1 MVKFLINR
9 PIAVTMSFLA
19 LLLIGL
25 ATTFRIPVSLMPDID
40 IPVVSV
46 RVASEG
52 LPARQLENTIVKPLR
67 NVLKEVNH
75 VESMK
80 SETRDGSAWV
90 ELRFRHGTPVDL
102 ASVEVNEKV
111 DKAMNYLPRDIR
123 RPEVIRASA
132 SDIPVFYLMVTQ
144 KGTMLPQFALAS
156 NHPAGPASS
165 LGREESGGV
174 SPQQQDQSGGAS
186 LSQLDQSGGIS
197 SQQQDTGG
205 AGSFSQNKNVTRLQ
219 GKGTGGLDLS
229 NFASQVIRKR
239 LEQLPEVALVD
250 MSGLQFPEIKIT
262 PRSEYLQS
270 GTFSIARLEQV
281 LRENNIDLG
290 NLLIRDGQYQYNI
303 RFNTRLRDVSD
314 IENIPVNLGGKVVKL
329 RELATVSLQPQA
341 LQGSVRF
348 NSQDAVS
355 LAIIKQS
362 DARMGTMKEQLGQMV
377 SYFRT
382 DYPELGFEITRD
394 QTRLLEYS
402 ISNLGQSLLIG
413 GLLAFLSMFLF
424 LRERRAPWLI
434 GISIPVSLVISLLF
448 FYLAGLSINII
459 SLSGLVLGVG
469 MMIDNSI
476 IVIDNI
482 TQHRNFGQQA
492 GSRGSNSLKS
502 SKGSKDSKSSNFSND
517 FEHLQTLQTS
527 SNSSN
532 DFERLRTSS
541 NSSNDFELLQTSSNS
556 SNDFERL
563 RTSSNSSN
571 DFKLFQTLSNSCVN
585 GTNEIIRPLIS
596 SVLTTC
602 AVFIPLIFM
611 KGMAGALFFDQAV
624 AVSIGLVVSLL
635 VSITLLP
642 TLYRLVYRNSRE
654 EVNRKEKLPVYFHW
668 YEKGLK
674 FVLRRQAISI
684 TGFLLMLLLAAG
696 LWYMLPVS
704 QFPEVSH
711 DEVLLSIDWNEPVT
725 LEENT
730 ARTTALLS
738 GLNTQPVYIIEEA
751 GHQQYLLGSGEG
763 TGISENRLY
772 VKASSPEALEALE
785 AELTARLR
793 NRYPDAAFRFTESE
807 NLFNLA
813 FGKPES
819 PLVARFIHYNPGGS
833 TFLDEL
839 SLLQHDAEREFDGQ
853 VQSKLITRRLVLL
866 ESDPE
871 RLLFYQVD
879 YNEMYRQVKSAF
891 NANTVFTINDNNM
904 FVPVSIGNRYQTV
917 YDIVQQVSVQ
927 NRNGEQIP
935 LSGLVKVSSGTGLKT
950 IVAGKEGEYF
960 PVMLNIPAREFQN
973 SVSRVKDIA
982 GRHDGFD
989 VTFGG
994 SILSNRSMLSELM
1007 MIIGVSLLL
1016 LYFILAAQFESFVLP
1031 LIVLVEVPLN
1041 LFGVFLLLKLFG
1053 SGINIMSAIGIIVM
1067 AGIVINDSILKVDT
1081 INKLMDSGHSLIRSI
1096 MQAGRRR
1103 LKPIIMTSLTTILAM
1118 LPFLFQKGMGAEL
1131 QKPLSLAIIGGMIT
1145 GTVVSL
1151 YLIPV
1156 MYYLL
1161 KRRGLKSLKV

>member
-1 MVKFLINR
+1 MVNFLIHR
-9 PIAVTMSFLA
+9 PIAVTMAFLA

-25 ATTFRIPVSLMPDID
+25 ATTFSLPVSLMPDID
-40 IPVVSV
+40 IPVVSI
-46 RVASEG
+46 RIASTD
-52 LPARQLENTIVKPLR
+52 LPARQLENTVVKPLR
-67 NVLKEVNH
+67 NVLKEVNN

-80 SETRDGSAWV
+80 SETRDGTAWV
-90 ELRFRHGTPVDL
+90 ELRFRHGTSIDL

-111 DKAMNYLPRDIR
+111 DKALNYLPRDMR

-144 KGTMLPQFALAS
+144 KGADVPVFEGNVTGTSS
-156 NHPAGPASS
+156 NSYI
-165 LGREESGGV
+165 SGG
-174 SPQQQDQSGGAS
+174 
-186 LSQLDQSGGIS
+186 GI
-197 SQQQDTGG
+197 
-205 AGSFSQNKNVTRLQ
+205 
-219 GKGTGGLDLS
+219 LDLS
-229 NFASQVIRKR
+229 NFSSQVIRKR

-262 PRSEYLQS
+262 PRPEYLQS
-270 GTFSIARLEQV
+270 GTFSIARLEQA
-281 LRENNIDLG
+281 LQENNIDLG

-314 IENIPVNLGGKVVKL
+314 IENIPVNLSGKVVKL
-329 RELATVSLQPQA
+329 KELADVALQPQQP
-341 LQGSVRF
+341 QGSVRL
-348 NSQDAVS
+348 NAKNAVS

-362 DARMGTMKEQLGQMV
+362 DARMSGLRKELDLMV
-377 SYFRT
+377 SYFRE
-382 DYPELGFEITRD
+382 DYPELEFSVTRD

-434 GISIPVSLVISLLF
+434 GISIPVSLIITLLF

-482 TQHRNFGQQA
+482 TQHRQRKIANNKDQITNKSQVSNHEQQTT
-492 GSRGSNSLKS
+492 N
-502 SKGSKDSKSSNFSND
+502 N
-517 FEHLQTLQTS
+517 EQQTTNHEL

-532 DFERLRTSS
+532 NLVHS
-541 NSSNDFELLQTSSNS
+541 NHDKPSNYSNKLELLSDACT
-556 SNDFERL
+556 
-563 RTSSNSSN
+563 
-571 DFKLFQTLSNSCVN
+571 N
-585 GTNEIIRPLIS
+585 GTNEVIRPLIT

-624 AVSIGLVVSLL
+624 AVSIGLVVSLI

-642 TLYRLVYRNSRE
+642 TLYRLFYRSSKKGP
-654 EVNRKEKLPVYFHW
+654 NRKEKLPRYFHW
-668 YEKGLK
+668 YETGLK
-674 FVLRRQAISI
+674 FILRHRFVSI
-684 TGFLLMLLLAAG
+684 TGFVLMLIMAAA
-696 LWYMLPVS
+696 LWFLLPVT

-711 DEVLLSIDWNEPVT
+711 DEVLLEIDWNEPVT
-725 LEENT
+725 LDENT

-738 GLNTQPVYIIEEA
+738 DIEEAPLYVIEEA
-751 GHQQYLLGSGEG
+751 GRQQYLLNSSDEA
-763 TGISENRLY
+763 GISENRLY
-772 VKASSPEALEALE
+772 LKARSPEALEELTR
-785 AELTARLR
+785 ELTAKLTTLF
-793 NRYPDAAFRFTESE
+793 PGAGFLFTDTE

-813 FGKPES
+813 FGKPEA
-819 PLVARFIHYNPGGS
+819 PVVARFVHFNPGG
-833 TFLDEL
+833 TNFLNEL
-839 SLLQHDAEREFDGQ
+839 AALQESAETEFGER
-853 VQSKLITRRLVLL
+853 VMSKLITRRLLLL
-866 ESDPE
+866 ETDPE
-871 RLLFYQVD
+871 KLLFYQVD
-879 YNEMYRQVKSAF
+879 HNDLYREVKSAF

-904 FVPVSIGNRYQTV
+904 YVPVSIGNRYQSV
-917 YDIVQQVSVQ
+917 YEIVQQVTIK

-935 LSGLVKVSSGTGLKT
+935 LSGLVTVNSGTGLKT

-960 PVMLNIPAREFQN
+960 PVMLDVSPREYQ
-973 SVSRVKDIA
+973 SAAMQMKEIA
-982 GRHDGFD
+982 AKHEGFD

-994 SILSNRSMLSELM
+994 SILSNRTMLKELLL
-1007 MIIGVSLLL
+1007 IIGVSLLL

-1031 LIVLVEVPLN
+1031 LIVLTEVPVD
-1041 LFGVFLLLKLFG
+1041 LFGVFLFLKLFG

-1081 INKLMDSGHSLIRSI
+1081 INKLMDSGHSLLRSI
-1096 MQAGRRR
+1096 FEGGRRR

-1131 QKPLSLAIIGGMIT
+1131 QKPLGLAIIGGMLI
-1145 GTVVSL
+1145 GTMVSL
-1151 YLIPV
+1151 YLIPL

-1161 KRRGLKSLKV
+1161 KRSRY

>member
-1 MVKFLINR
+1 MVHFLIHR
-9 PIAVTMSFLA
+9 PIAVTISFLA
-19 LLLIGL
+19 LLLVGL

-52 LPARQLENTIVKPLR
+52 LPARQFENTIVKPLR

-80 SETRDGSAWV
+80 SETSDGSAWV

-144 KGTMLPQFALAS
+144 KGTQLPQFALATS
-156 NHPAGPASS
+156 KTAGPASPLRGNERGVVS
-165 LGREESGGV
+165 LPQPDQNGGV
-174 SPQQQDQSGGAS
+174 APQQMVAS
-186 LSQLDQSGGIS
+186 WTGS
-197 SQQQDTGG
+197 SH
-205 AGSFSQNKNVTRLQ
+205 QNKNVIRLQ
-219 GKGTGGLDLS
+219 EKGARNLDLS

-262 PRSEYLQS
+262 PRIEYLQS

-303 RFNTRLRDVSD
+303 RFNTRLRDVED
-314 IENIPVNLGGKVVKL
+314 IESIPVSLSGKVVRLKD
-329 RELATVSLQPQA
+329 LASVTLQPQTP
-341 LQGSVRF
+341 QGSVRY

-362 DARMGTMKEQLGQMV
+362 DARMGTMKEQLQQMV
-377 SYFRT
+377 SWFRT
-382 DYPELGFEITRD
+382 DYPELEFEVTRD

-482 TQHRNFGQQA
+482 TQHRNFRQTQDREDTRHKTSGHRTQELATETFKPSNLPDGRQAFKPSTVTTNHEQQTT
-492 GSRGSNSLKS
+492 NNKQHEQSL
-502 SKGSKDSKSSNFSND
+502 
-517 FEHLQTLQTS
+517 TS
-527 SNSSN
+527 
-532 DFERLRTSS
+532 
-541 NSSNDFELLQTSSNS
+541 
-556 SNDFERL
+556 
-563 RTSSNSSN
+563 
-571 DFKLFQTLSNSCVN
+571 SCVN

-654 EVNRKEKLPVYFHW
+654 EGNRKEKLPVYFHW

-674 FVLRRQAISI
+674 FVLRRQALSL
-684 TGFLLMLLLAAG
+684 TVFLSMLLLAAG

-711 DEVLLSIDWNEPVT
+711 DEVLLSVDWNEPVT

-730 ARTTALLS
+730 SRTTALLS
-738 GLNTQPVYIIEEA
+738 GLKTQPVYVIEEA
-751 GHQQYLLGSGEG
+751 GHQQYLLGSGDG
-763 TGISENRLY
+763 AGISENRLY
-772 VKASSPEALEALE
+772 VKASSPEALSELE
-785 AELTARLR
+785 AELTALLG

-813 FGKPES
+813 FGKPEP

-839 SLLQHDAEREFDGQ
+839 ALLQLDADREFDGQ

-879 YNEMYRQVKSAF
+879 YNDMYRQVRSAF

-917 YDIVQQVSVQ
+917 YDIVQQVTVQ

-960 PVMLNIPAREFQN
+960 PVMLNIPAGEFQN
-973 SVSRVKDIA
+973 TVARIKDIA
-982 GRHDGFD
+982 RRHEGFD

-994 SILSNRSMLSELM
+994 SILSNRSMLRELL

-1067 AGIVINDSILKVDT
+1067 AGIVINDSILKIDT
-1081 INKLMDSGHSLIRSI
+1081 INKLMDSGHSLLRSI
-1096 MQAGRRR
+1096 LEAGRRR

-1161 KRRGLKSLKV
+1161 KKRKSL

>member
-1 MVKFLINR
+1 MVKFLIHR
-9 PIAVTMSFLA
+9 PIAVTMAFLA

-25 ATTFRIPVSLMPDID
+25 ATTVSLPVSLMPDID

-46 RVASEG
+46 RISSTD
-52 LPARQLENTIVKPLR
+52 LPARQLENTVVKPLR

-75 VESMK
+75 VEEMK
-80 SETRDGSAWV
+80 SETRDGSAWI
-90 ELRFRHGTPVDL
+90 ELRFQHGTPIDL

-111 DKAMNYLPRDIR
+111 DKAMNYLPRDMR

-144 KGTMLPQFALAS
+144 KGADVPVFEGKI
-156 NHPAGPASS
+156 AGTSLHSS
-165 LGREESGGV
+165 FSGG
-174 SPQQQDQSGGAS
+174 
-186 LSQLDQSGGIS
+186 GI
-197 SQQQDTGG
+197 
-205 AGSFSQNKNVTRLQ
+205 
-219 GKGTGGLDLS
+219 LDLS
-229 NFASQVIRKR
+229 NFSSQVIRKR

-262 PRSEYLQS
+262 PRPEYLQS
-270 GTFSIARLEQV
+270 GAFSITQLEQA
-281 LRENNIDLG
+281 LQENNIDLG

-314 IENIPVNLGGKVVKL
+314 IENIPVNLSGKVVKL
-329 RELATVSLQPQA
+329 KELAGISLQSQQP
-341 LQGSVRF
+341 QGSVRF
-348 NSQDAVS
+348 NGNGAVS

-362 DARMGTMKEQLGQMV
+362 DARMAGLRKELDLMI
-377 SYFRT
+377 SYFRE
-382 DYPELGFEITRD
+382 DYPELEFSVTRD

-434 GISIPVSLVISLLF
+434 GISIPVSLIITLLF
-448 FYLAGLSINII
+448 FSLAGLSINII

-482 TQHRNFGQQA
+482 TQHRNFGNQT
-492 GSRGSNSLKS
+492 GSKS
-502 SKGSKDSKSSNFSND
+502 SKGSRGSKGSKSLKSSNV
-517 FEHLQTLQTS
+517 
-527 SNSSN
+527 
-532 DFERLRTSS
+532 
-541 NSSNDFELLQTSSNS
+541 
-556 SNDFERL
+556 
-563 RTSSNSSN
+563 SN
-571 DFKLFQTLSNSCVN
+571 DFKQFRTLSNACTN
-585 GTNEIIRPLIS
+585 GTNEVIRPLIT

-624 AVSIGLVVSLL
+624 AVSIGLVVSLI

-642 TLYRLVYRNSRE
+642 TLYRLFYRSSKKGP
-654 EVNRKEKLPVYFHW
+654 NRKEKLPRYFHW
-668 YEKGLK
+668 YETGLK
-674 FVLRRQAISI
+674 FVLRHRFVSV
-684 TGFLLMLLLAAG
+684 TGFVLMLVMAAA
-696 LWYMLPVS
+696 LWFLLPVS

-711 DEVLLSIDWNEPVT
+711 DEVLLEIDWNEPVT
-725 LEENT
+725 LDENT

-738 GLNTQPVYIIEEA
+738 DIEEAPLYVIEEA
-751 GHQQYLLGSGEG
+751 GRQQYLLNSSDE

-772 VKASSPEALEALE
+772 IKAQSPETLELLTR
-785 AELTARLR
+785 ELTSKLKTTFPGAG
-793 NRYPDAAFRFTESE
+793 FRFTDTE

-813 FGKPES
+813 FGKPEA
-819 PLVARFIHYNPGGS
+819 PVVARFVHFNPGGAN
-833 TFLDEL
+833 FLDEL
-839 SLLQHDAEREFDGQ
+839 AALQESAETEFGER
-853 VQSKLITRRLVLL
+853 VQSKLITRRLLLL
-866 ESDPE
+866 ETDPE

-879 YNEMYRQVKSAF
+879 QNELYREVKSAF

-904 FVPVSIGNRYQTV
+904 YVPVSIGNRYQSV
-917 YDIVQQVSVQ
+917 YEIVQQVTIK

-935 LSGLVKVSSGTGLKT
+935 LSGLVKVSSGIGLKT

-960 PVMLNIPAREFQN
+960 PVMLDVSPQKFQN
-973 SVSRVKDIA
+973 ASMQMKEIA
-982 GRHDGFD
+982 AKHEGFD

-994 SILSNRSMLSELM
+994 SILSNRAMLKELLL
-1007 MIIGVSLLL
+1007 IIGVSLLL

-1031 LIVLVEVPLN
+1031 LIVLTEVPVN
-1041 LFGVFLLLKLFG
+1041 LFGVFLFLKLFG

-1081 INKLMDSGHSLIRSI
+1081 INKLMDSGHSLLRSI
-1096 MQAGRRR
+1096 FEGGRRR

-1131 QKPLSLAIIGGMIT
+1131 QKPLGLAIIGGMLV

-1151 YLIPV
+1151 YLIPL

-1161 KRRGLKSLKV
+1161 KRNV

>member
-1 MVKFLINR
+1 MVRFLIHR
-9 PIAVTMSFLA
+9 PVAVTMAFLG

-25 ATTFRIPVSLMPDID
+25 ATTVSLPVSLMPDID
-40 IPVVSV
+40 IPVVSI
-46 RVASEG
+46 RVSSTD
-52 LPARQLENTIVKPLR
+52 LPARQLENTVVKPLR
-67 NVLKEVNH
+67 NVLKEVNN

-80 SETRDGSAWV
+80 SETRDGTAWV
-90 ELRFRHGTPVDL
+90 ELRFRHGTSIDL

-111 DKAMNYLPRDIR
+111 DKAMNYLPREMR

-144 KGTMLPQFALAS
+144 KGADVPVFEGNITGTSL
-156 NHPAGPASS
+156 HSS
-165 LGREESGGV
+165 FSGG
-174 SPQQQDQSGGAS
+174 
-186 LSQLDQSGGIS
+186 GI
-197 SQQQDTGG
+197 
-205 AGSFSQNKNVTRLQ
+205 
-219 GKGTGGLDLS
+219 LDLS
-229 NFASQVIRKR
+229 NFSSQVIRKR

-262 PRSEYLQS
+262 PRPEYLQS
-270 GTFSIARLEQV
+270 GAFSITQLEQA
-281 LRENNIDLG
+281 LQENNIDLG

-314 IENIPVNLGGKVVKL
+314 IENIPVNLSGKVVKL
-329 RELATVSLQPQA
+329 KELAGVTLQPQQP
-341 LQGSVRF
+341 QGSVRF
-348 NSQDAVS
+348 NAKNAVS

-362 DARMGTMKEQLGQMV
+362 DARMAGLRKELDLMV
-377 SYFRT
+377 SYFRE
-382 DYPELGFEITRD
+382 DYPELEFSVTRD

-434 GISIPVSLVISLLF
+434 GISIPVSLIITLLF

-482 TQHRNFGQQA
+482 TQHRNFGNQTGSKSSK
-492 GSRGSNSLKS
+492 GSRGSNGSKSLKS
-502 SKGSKDSKSSNFSND
+502 LNV
-517 FEHLQTLQTS
+517 
-527 SNSSN
+527 
-532 DFERLRTSS
+532 
-541 NSSNDFELLQTSSNS
+541 
-556 SNDFERL
+556 
-563 RTSSNSSN
+563 SN
-571 DFKLFQTLSNSCVN
+571 DFKQFRTLSNACAN
-585 GTNEIIRPLIS
+585 GTNEVIRPLIT

-624 AVSIGLVVSLL
+624 AVSIGLVVSLI

-642 TLYRLVYRNSRE
+642 TLYRLFYRSSKKGP
-654 EVNRKEKLPVYFHW
+654 NRKEKLPRYFHW
-668 YEKGLK
+668 YETGLK
-674 FVLRRQAISI
+674 FVLRHRFVSV
-684 TGFLLMLLLAAG
+684 TGFVLMLVMAGG
-696 LWYMLPVS
+696 LWFLLPVT

-711 DEVLLSIDWNEPVT
+711 DEVLLEIDWNEPVT
-725 LEENT
+725 LDENT

-738 GLNTQPVYIIEEA
+738 DIEEAPLYVIEEA
-751 GHQQYLLGSGEG
+751 GRQQYLLNSSDEA
-763 TGISENRLY
+763 GISENRLY
-772 VKASSPEALEALE
+772 LKTQSPEALELLTR
-785 AELTARLR
+785 ELTAKLKT
-793 NRYPDAAFRFTESE
+793 RFPGAGFLFTDTE

-813 FGKPES
+813 FGKPEA
-819 PLVARFIHYNPGGS
+819 PVVARFIHFNPGG
-833 TFLDEL
+833 TNFLGEL
-839 SLLQHDAEREFDGQ
+839 AALQESAENEFGER
-853 VQSKLITRRLVLL
+853 VQSKLITRRLLLL
-866 ESDPE
+866 ETDPE
-871 RLLFYQVD
+871 KLLFYQVD
-879 YNEMYRQVKSAF
+879 HNDLYREVKSAF

-904 FVPVSIGNRYQTV
+904 YVPVSIGNRYQSV
-917 YDIVQQVSVQ
+917 YEIVQQVTVN

-960 PVMLNIPAREFQN
+960 PVMLDVSPREFPGASMQM
-973 SVSRVKDIA
+973 KEIA
-982 GRHDGFD
+982 AKHEEFD

-994 SILSNRSMLSELM
+994 SILSNRAMLKELLL
-1007 MIIGVSLLL
+1007 IIGVSLLL

-1031 LIVLVEVPLN
+1031 LIVLTEVPVN
-1041 LFGVFLLLKLFG
+1041 LFGVFLFLKLFG

-1081 INKLMDSGHSLIRSI
+1081 INKLMDSGHSLLRSI
-1096 MQAGRRR
+1096 FEGGRRR

-1131 QKPLSLAIIGGMIT
+1131 QKPLGLAIIGGMLV
-1145 GTVVSL
+1145 GTFVSL
-1151 YLIPV
+1151 YLIPL

-1161 KRRGLKSLKV
+1161 KRTPSGGSGKKRTFTKN

>member
-1 MVKFLINR
+1 MVKFLIHR

-25 ATTFRIPVSLMPDID
+25 ATTTRLPVSLMPDID

-46 RVASEG
+46 RVTSEG

-111 DKAMNYLPRDIR
+111 DKAMNHLPRDIR

-144 KGTMLPQFALAS
+144 KGTQLPQFALAS
-156 NHPAGPASS
+156 GQPASQSSS
-165 LGREESGGV
+165 LRGDERGV
-174 SPQQQDQSGGAS
+174 VSLSQQDQNGGV
-186 LSQLDQSGGIS
+186 S
-197 SQQQDTGG
+197 SQQQDASGTG
-205 AGSFSQNKNVTRLQ
+205 SSHQNQNVIRLQ
-219 GKGTGGLDLS
+219 ESAGGLDLS

-262 PRSEYLQS
+262 PRMEYLQS

-329 RELATVSLQPQA
+329 RELATVSLQSQA
-341 LQGSVRF
+341 PQGSVRF

-362 DARMGTMKEQLGQMV
+362 DARMGTMKEQLQQMV
-377 SYFRT
+377 SWFRT
-382 DYPELGFEITRD
+382 DYPELEFEVTRD

-482 TQHRNFGQQA
+482 TQHRNFRHKANRNTQDEEETPETIKQL
-492 GSRGSNSLKS
+492 NP
-502 SKGSKDSKSSNFSND
+502 
-517 FEHLQTLQTS
+517 QTLKPS
-527 SNSSN
+527 SSVLKQNEPYKPYEQYEPHEQSLT
-532 DFERLRTSS
+532 R
-541 NSSNDFELLQTSSNS
+541 
-556 SNDFERL
+556 
-563 RTSSNSSN
+563 
-571 DFKLFQTLSNSCVN
+571 SCVN

-642 TLYRLVYRNSRE
+642 TLYRLVYRNGHE

-674 FVLRRQAISI
+674 FVLRRQALSLSV
-684 TGFLLMLLLAAG
+684 FVSMLLLAAG

-711 DEVLLSIDWNEPVT
+711 NEVLLSVDWNEPVT

-730 ARTTALLS
+730 TRTTALLS
-738 GLNTQPVYIIEEA
+738 GLKTQPVYVIEEA
-751 GHQQYLLGSGEG
+751 GHQQYLLGSGDG
-763 TGISENRLY
+763 AGISENRLY
-772 VKASSPEALEALE
+772 VKASSPEALAELE
-785 AELTARLR
+785 AELTARMK

-833 TFLDEL
+833 TFLEEL
-839 SLLQHDAEREFDGQ
+839 ALLQKDADREFEGQ

-879 YNEMYRQVKSAF
+879 YNDMYRQVRSAF

-960 PVMLNIPAREFQN
+960 PVMLNIPVREFQN
-973 SVSRVKDIA
+973 TVSRIKDIA

-994 SILSNRSMLSELM
+994 SILSNRSMLRELL

-1067 AGIVINDSILKVDT
+1067 AGIVINDSILKIDT
-1081 INKLMDSGHSLIRSI
+1081 INKLMDSGHSLVRSI
-1096 MQAGRRR
+1096 LEAGRRR

-1161 KRRGLKSLKV
+1161 RMRRV